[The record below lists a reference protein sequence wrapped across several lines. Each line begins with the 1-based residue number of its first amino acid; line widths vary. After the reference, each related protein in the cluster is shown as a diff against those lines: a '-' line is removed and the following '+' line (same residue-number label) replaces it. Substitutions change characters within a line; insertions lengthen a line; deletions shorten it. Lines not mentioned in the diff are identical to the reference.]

1 MNVSSV
7 LELLRHKMG
16 LNPESIGTA
25 PLEKAV
31 QEHIKRSGAVDI
43 DDYIKRL
50 SDSPEELKSLFELV
64 IIAETS
70 FFRDKVPFITL
81 QKYLERFTSKKKSG
95 RQVRILSVPCSTGEE
110 PYSIAMTLFEM
121 KLPEDRF
128 FIYAVDISE
137 RALQCARNGIYS
149 PYSFRGDDL
158 HFKNKYFSK
167 HDDLYI
173 LKKEVRDAVHFEFAN
188 ILDDDFLKGHR
199 PYDIIFC
206 RNLLIYF
213 DDSTKNMAIKS
224 LSKHLSEDGVLF
236 VGHAEA
242 AKMSQS
248 GFVSLDYPMAFAFA
262 REEYAK
268 KINDSLNQD
277 NIDTMIPPLPVQ
289 LPTQSIQVKKV
300 NDVRKA
306 TGSIIKPKNNYET
319 VEAVNLCQDE
329 KELTRAKNLAEEGNF
344 SEVVSICELLISRG
358 AESAQLYYLLGQ
370 AIDSIGDS
378 LMAEEYLKKAIYLN
392 PDFYEALVHLSRI
405 FERTGNPEKGAGFRA
420 RAERV
425 KLRSRGGSA

>member
-1 MNVSSV
+1 
-7 LELLRHKMG
+7 
-16 LNPESIGTA
+16 
-25 PLEKAV
+25 
-31 QEHIKRSGAVDI
+31 
-43 DDYIKRL
+43 
-50 SDSPEELKSLFELV
+50 
-64 IIAETS
+64 
-70 FFRDKVPFITL
+70 
-81 QKYLERFTSKKKSG
+81 
-95 RQVRILSVPCSTGEE
+95 
-110 PYSIAMTLFEM
+110 
-121 KLPEDRF
+121 
-128 FIYAVDISE
+128 
-137 RALQCARNGIYS
+137 
-149 PYSFRGDDL
+149 
-158 HFKNKYFSK
+158 
-167 HDDLYI
+167 
-173 LKKEVRDAVHFEFAN
+173 
-188 ILDDDFLKGHR
+188 
-199 PYDIIFC
+199 
-206 RNLLIYF
+206 
-213 DDSTKNMAIKS
+213 
-224 LSKHLSEDGVLF
+224 
-236 VGHAEA
+236 
-242 AKMSQS
+242 
-248 GFVSLDYPMAFAFA
+248 
-262 REEYAK
+262 
-268 KINDSLNQD
+268 
-277 NIDTMIPPLPVQ
+277 MIPPLPVQ